1 MLNHLEYRIF
11 NVRDIISSFLAFF
24 SSPRQLH
31 VDFAKIHQSLCFC
44 NFCLHLHD
52 QYPQRLLAF
61 LASVDVDVAGVLF
74 AVGPFGKIA
83 AFKEMVFDLTDAA
96 RSGRVDFS
104 YVGLGWKT
112 TMVDAFGCGA
122 GSPKSCALP
131 IPQSIFRAAACC
143 ISEVECV

>member
-1 MLNHLEYRIF
+1 MSETLFLL
-11 NVRDIISSFLAFF
+11 SSLSFL
-24 SSPRQLH
+24 PLWQLH

-52 QYPQRLLAF
+52 QYPQLLLAF
-61 LASVDVDVAGVLF
+61 LASVGVDVAGVLF
-74 AVGPFGKIA
+74 AIRPFGRIA
-83 AFKEMVFDLTDAA
+83 PFKEMVFDLTDAA

-122 GSPKSCALP
+122 GSSGSSALP
-131 IPQSIFRAAACC
+131 MPQSIFRAAACC

>member
-1 MLNHLEYRIF
+1 MSETLFLL
-11 NVRDIISSFLAFF
+11 SSLSFL
-24 SSPRQLH
+24 PLWQLH

-52 QYPQRLLAF
+52 QYPQLLLAF
-61 LASVDVDVAGVLF
+61 LASVGVDVAGVLF
-74 AVGPFGKIA
+74 AIRPFGRIA
-83 AFKEMVFDLTDAA
+83 PFKEMAFDLTDAA

-122 GSPKSCALP
+122 GSSGSSALP
-131 IPQSIFRAAACC
+131 MPQLIFRAAACC
-143 ISEVECV
+143 ISSVMCV

>member
-1 MLNHLEYRIF
+1 MSETLFLL
-11 NVRDIISSFLAFF
+11 SSLSFL
-24 SSPRQLH
+24 PLWQLH

-52 QYPQRLLAF
+52 QYPQLLLAF
-61 LASVDVDVAGVLF
+61 LASVGADVAGVLF
-74 AVGPFGKIA
+74 AIRPFGRIA
-83 AFKEMVFDLTDAA
+83 PFKEMVFDLTDAA

-122 GSPKSCALP
+122 GSSGSSALP
-131 IPQSIFRAAACC
+131 MPQLIFRAAACC
-143 ISEVECV
+143 ISSVMCV